1 MLQHPPQRAAQ
12 HAAPR
17 GPGPGPRLTA
27 AARARSSVMFYLV
40 DPRGRFVNYYG
51 ANLNPREIADKIATE
66 MKTPLADR

>member
-1 MLQHPPQRAAQ
+1 
-12 HAAPR
+12 
-17 GPGPGPRLTA
+17 
-27 AARARSSVMFYLV
+27 MFYLV